1 MAHPIGERHG
11 ETHAA
16 HQGRC
21 RETQASQEDHR
32 CQADRQESPEGRA
45 GGGGRCCGPGRGSG
59 SRRPARHQ
67 GRLGLSLTQGS
78 IMRIKR
84 KKIEAGLKTAAAAAA
99 VAGRKAAS
107 KLALVGDETL
117 VKLGDAA
124 RRRRRART
132 TKAVLKGVGK
142 AALVTGVVVAGRA
155 ALKRGK

>member
-1 MAHPIGERHG
+1 MAHPSGERHG

-16 HQGRC
+16 HQCRR

-84 KKIEAGLKTAAAAAA
+84 KKIEAGLKTAAAAA

>member
-1 MAHPIGERHG
+1 
-11 ETHAA
+11 
-16 HQGRC
+16 
-21 RETQASQEDHR
+21 
-32 CQADRQESPEGRA
+32 
-45 GGGGRCCGPGRGSG
+45 
-59 SRRPARHQ
+59 
-67 GRLGLSLTQGS
+67 
-78 IMRIKR
+78 MRIKR

-155 ALKRGK
+155 ALKNRGK